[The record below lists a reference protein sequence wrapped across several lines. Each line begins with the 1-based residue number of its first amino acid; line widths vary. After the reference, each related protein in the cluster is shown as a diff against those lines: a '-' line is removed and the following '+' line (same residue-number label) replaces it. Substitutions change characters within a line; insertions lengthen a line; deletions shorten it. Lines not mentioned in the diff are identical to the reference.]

1 MDNESHIS
9 GSCGSEHSMRELRE
23 FTATGA
29 RSPIGSVVSSSVIDE
44 HSAINDRIAVQK
56 RRFNQAARIIE
67 ETAAREI
74 ALAADFVAELKV
86 HFPEDAEEFDD
97 SLAAETIEIRARAA
111 SELDAEAEK
120 LHIRVWEIHT
130 GRKPSD

>member
-1 MDNESHIS
+1 MGSFLSTS
-9 GSCGSEHSMRELRE
+9 GLDEH
-23 FTATGA
+23 
-29 RSPIGSVVSSSVIDE
+29 SVID
-44 HSAINDRIAVQK
+44 AQIAVQK
-56 RRFNQAARIIE
+56 GRFNQAARTIE
-67 ETAAREI
+67 EAAAHEM
-74 ALAADFVAELKV
+74 ALAVDFVAQLKV

-120 LHIRVWEIHT
+120 LRIRTWEIHS